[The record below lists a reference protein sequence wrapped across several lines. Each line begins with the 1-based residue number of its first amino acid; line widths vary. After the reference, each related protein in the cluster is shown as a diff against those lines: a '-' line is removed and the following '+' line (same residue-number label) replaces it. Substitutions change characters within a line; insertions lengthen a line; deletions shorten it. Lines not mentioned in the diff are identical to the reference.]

1 MLKRNPQLQK
11 RARQLKEGQPG
22 TGPVVYW
29 MSRDQRADDNW
40 ALLYAQ
46 QEALDRQRPLLV
58 VFCLDSAYPAASPSH
73 FRFLQDGLIEVEQRL
88 AALSI
93 GFTLLAAPPPTSLPP
108 FLAEIDACLLVCDF
122 DPLRRKR
129 QWKQAILA
137 AVTKP
142 VWEVDAHNIVPV
154 WTVSEKREYGAYTL
168 RPKIN
173 RLLDQY
179 LTDFIPLVRQ
189 PESCGTPVAPTT
201 GDTIEK
207 IMGKLPPPPLE
218 AGAQAAE
225 RAMQAAIA
233 ERLPNYANSAAN
245 PCENGQ
251 SGLSPYLHFG
261 QLSAQRLALEVQS
274 SSIPEDSKQAFLE
287 ELIVRRELADNYCW
301 YEADYDRFAAFP
313 DWAKSTLNAHRG
325 DQRTHLYDHLQ
336 FEEAATHEA
345 LWNACQKDL
354 VTSGKLHGFLR
365 MYWAK
370 KILEWSAGPEEA
382 LAIAIDLN
390 DRYSLDGRDP
400 NGYAGIAWAIG
411 GVHDRAWPERPIFG
425 KIRYMNEN
433 GCRRKFDVI
442 AYIDGIGGR

>member
-1 MLKRNPQLQK
+1 MLIRNPQLQK
-11 RARQLKEGQPG
+11 RARQLKEGRTG
-22 TGPVVYW
+22 AGPVVYW
-29 MSRDQRADDNW
+29 MSRDQQADDNW
-40 ALLYAQ
+40 ALLFAQ

-58 VFCLDSAYPAASPSH
+58 VFCLDSTYPAASPSH
-73 FRFLQDGLIEVEQRL
+73 FRFLLDGLLEVEQRL

-93 GFTLLAAPPPTSLPP
+93 GFALLATPPPTSLPP

-122 DPLRRKR
+122 DPLRQKR
-129 QWKQAILA
+129 QWKEAILA
-137 AVTKP
+137 AVAQP

-154 WTVSEKREYGAYTL
+154 WTVSQKREYGAYTL

-189 PESCGTPVAPTT
+189 PESCGVQASATT
-201 GDTIEK
+201 RETIEK
-207 IMGKLPPPPLE
+207 VMGKLPPPPLA
-218 AGAQAAE
+218 AGPRAAG
-225 RAMQAAIA
+225 RAMQTAIA
-233 ERLPNYANSAAN
+233 ERLPTYAANSAN
-245 PCENGQ
+245 PCQDSQ

-261 QLSAQRLALEVQS
+261 QLSAQRLALAVRRS
-274 SSIPEDSKQAFLE
+274 DIGEDSKRAFLE

-301 YEADYDRFAAFP
+301 YQPEYDRFSAFP
-313 DWAKSTLNAHRG
+313 DWAQSTLNAHRG
-325 DQRTHLYDHLQ
+325 DQRTHLYTRRQ

-354 VTSGKLHGFLR
+354 VSSGKLHGFLR

-400 NGYAGIAWAIG
+400 NGYAGIAWCIG
-411 GVHDRAWPERPIFG
+411 GVHDRAWPERPVFG
-425 KIRYMNEN
+425 KIRFMNEN
-433 GCRRKFDVI
+433 GCRRKFDVK
-442 AYIDGIGGR
+442 AYIEGVERR